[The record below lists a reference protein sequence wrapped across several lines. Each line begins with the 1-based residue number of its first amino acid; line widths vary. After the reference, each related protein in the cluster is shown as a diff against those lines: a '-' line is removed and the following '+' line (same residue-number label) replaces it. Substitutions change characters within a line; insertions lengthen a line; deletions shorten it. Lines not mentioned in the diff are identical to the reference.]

1 MRKQMSL
8 LLCLL
13 LAVSML
19 VGLTGCSSD
28 KDALIGTWNGEADLT
43 DVINESFAA
52 DEELSRYVQVDS
64 FKLPMVLVFNQ
75 DGTYSLGVD
84 KTAVQAEIES
94 LKTDVSDGLTAYLE
108 DVIKEQGLTG
118 VTVDDLLSAMGVS
131 MEDLMA
137 EAFSED
143 AVDELVEEMAS
154 EGNFDVKDG
163 KLFLSDGLDY
173 AVDETVYETYT
184 LEGSTLT
191 LLEYVADDA
200 TEEDQAL
207 YPMVFTKK

>member
-1 MRKQMSL
+1 MKRSLSIILCLVL
-8 LLCLL
+8 LLG
-13 LAVSML
+13 LA
-19 VGLTGCSSD
+19 GCSSD

-52 DEELSRYVQVDS
+52 DEELSQYVHVDS
-64 FKLPMVLVFNQ
+64 FKLPMVLVFNE
-75 DGTYSLGVD
+75 DGTYSLGAD

-94 LKTDVSDGLTAYLE
+94 LKTDVSDGMTAYLE
-108 DVIKEQGLTG
+108 AMIKEQGLTG
-118 VTVDDLLSAMGVS
+118 VTVDDLLTAMNMT
-131 MEDLMA
+131 MEDLVA
-137 EAFSED
+137 EAFSEE
-143 AVDELVEEMAS
+143 AANELLEQMAS